1 MTESPVRPW
10 PLTRRFDE
18 ALAYAAWAHEGQYRK
33 GTSIPYVSH
42 LLGVCSIVFED
53 GGCEDEAIAA
63 LLHDAVEDAGGRPR
77 ARGIRERF
85 GERVARIVEE
95 CSDTDADPKPPWK
108 ARKEAYIARA
118 KGAVRTT
125 SAVCPLPTR
134 STTPGPFSGDYRSD
148 GPALWGR
155 FNARCA
161 EQLWYL
167 DELIRAFRRPQ
178 DNALVDELARVVGE
192 LRALIAEKGD
202 PCRALATE
210 AAEERPEGEAR

>member
-1 MTESPVRPW
+1 MTESTMSPW

-42 LLGVCSIVFED
+42 LLGVCSMVFED

-77 ARGIRERF
+77 ARAIRERF

-95 CSDTDADPKPPWK
+95 CSDTDAEPKPPWR

-118 KGAVRTT
+118 KGASDDVRRV
-125 SAVCPLPTR
+125 SLADKVHNARALLR
-134 STTPGPFSGDYRSD
+134 DYRSD

-202 PCRALATE
+202 PCQPLATE
-210 AAEERPEGEAR
+210 AADGRPTGGAR

>member
-1 MTESPVRPW
+1 MTESTVGPW

-33 GTSIPYVSH
+33 STSIPYVSH

-63 LLHDAVEDAGGRPR
+63 LLHDAVEDAGGRRR

-85 GERVARIVEE
+85 GERVARIVDE
-95 CSDTDADPKPPWK
+95 CSDTDTDPKPPWK
-108 ARKEAYIARA
+108 ARKQAYIARA
-118 KGAVRTT
+118 KGAPDDVRRV
-125 SAVCPLPTR
+125 SLADKVHNARALLR
-134 STTPGPFSGDYRSD
+134 DYRSD
-148 GPALWGR
+148 GPALWDR
-155 FNARCA
+155 FNASCA

-178 DNALVDELARVVGE
+178 GNALVDELARVVGE
-192 LRALIAEKGD
+192 LRALIAQTGD
-202 PCRALATE
+202 PCQALATE
-210 AAEERPEGEAR
+210 AAEERQEGRAR